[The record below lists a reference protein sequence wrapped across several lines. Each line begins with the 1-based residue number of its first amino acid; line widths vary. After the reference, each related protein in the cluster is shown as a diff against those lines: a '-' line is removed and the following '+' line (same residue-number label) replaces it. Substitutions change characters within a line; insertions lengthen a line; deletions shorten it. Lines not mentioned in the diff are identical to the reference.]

1 MNQFLV
7 KSLHFLFS
15 TIFTFILLKK
25 FIPLFKKIIPAM
37 PSGRGMH
44 HIAKPSSGGISF
56 VFIYSLL
63 AIYQGFYLPLFSLP
77 MSIVGLVDDKFN
89 ISKLFRFS
97 TQIITLLI
105 IIFYLKNA
113 QVNLASTFTNYGL
126 WGYFILLLFGTSIIN
141 FINFMD
147 GIDGLISGSMI
158 VIFLTINGEFHYLLP
173 IIGTLT
179 AFLYF
184 NWYPSKIFM
193 GDAGS
198 LYLGTYLTSL
208 MYSSPGITSNFKILL
223 LCSPL
228 FLDAFIC
235 ITRRLINKKNIFK
248 AHKSHLYQRLVSNGL
263 KHSVVASIYIS
274 AIALLSLFYLF
285 STTLN
290 LVIVSFLIFLIGI
303 FIDKKYALDFNKTL
317 NLKNSHL

>member
-1 MNQFLV
+1 MLGKHSFPPPPWGIWGNAMTVLRNSSRLLV
-7 KSLHFLFS
+7 S
-15 TIFTFILLKK
+15 TVILLFLTSLISHTTNLNVAQQTGFVELSKDDVK
-25 FIPLFKKIIPAM
+25 NLLSARN
-37 PSGRGMH
+37 SGDWS
-44 HIAKPSSGGISF
+44 SSGSAANPVVINS
-56 VFIYSLL
+56 
-63 AIYQGFYLPLFSLP
+63 
-77 MSIVGLVDDKFN
+77 VDTTPN
-89 ISKLFRFS
+89 NEVVI
-97 TQIITLLI
+97 
-105 IIFYLKNA
+105 A
-113 QVNLASTFTNYGL
+113 
-126 WGYFILLLFGTSIIN
+126 
-141 FINFMD
+141 
-147 GIDGLISGSMI
+147 GLISGSMI

-290 LVIVSFLIFLIGI
+290 LFL
-303 FIDKKYALDFNKTL
+303 KA
-317 NLKNSHL
+317 